1 MVLSQSK
8 TERIRV
14 EDGLSEHQNLTL
26 IPEQRILTMYRFQ
39 RPLFLM
45 AFSSFIILL
54 CFAAGGAT
62 IPKDSVSEL
71 HRGIEIRSLN
81 LISSQKRGAHL
92 RLNTSATVSPHL
104 SYMINGDLQIILPNT
119 HIAAKIENTLQ
130 TINHSDIMGVQLV
143 QGYPRSGDISIT
155 VMSKH
160 LLGFVM
166 EKYPHHISFVI
177 RKRVSHSGALEGK
190 LVVVDPGHGGHELG
204 AVYDGYDEKNI
215 TLQMG
220 IKLRRALEH
229 DGATVVMTRDRD
241 VYVGLNARPD
251 LANEL
256 DADYFISIHNNSDHH
271 PNVASGTMTF
281 YHMQEP
287 SSKNLAMA
295 VQKAV
300 VKVSGLHG
308 YGALSD
314 STLYNIGLA
323 VLRGSNMPAVLVEV
337 AFINNRIDRAKLINP
352 RFQKRVMTAIVHGLI
367 DYNSN
372 APHAPALPFLG
383 AYRKSVKQ

>member
-1 MVLSQSK
+1 MHLPH
-8 TERIRV
+8 R
-14 EDGLSEHQNLTL
+14 H
-26 IPEQRILTMYRFQ
+26 ILF
-39 RPLFLM
+39 M
-45 AFSSFIILL
+45 ALSSFLVSV
-54 CFAAGGAT
+54 CFSAVADAVPKGAAGSLNAG
-62 IPKDSVSEL
+62 V
-71 HRGIEIRSLN
+71 EIKSLN
-81 LISSQKRGAHL
+81 LIKLPKFGAHL
-92 RLNTSATVSPHL
+92 RVDTSSLVSPKL

-119 HIAAKIENTLQ
+119 YIAHNIENTLKS
-130 TINHSDIMGVQLV
+130 IDSSDTMGIQLV
-143 QGYPRSGDISIT
+143 QGYPSSNDICIT
-155 VMSKH
+155 VMSEH
-160 LLGFVM
+160 RLGFVM
-166 EKYPHHISFVI
+166 ERYPHHLSFVI
-177 RKRVSHSGALEGK
+177 RKRIAQNGPLEDK

-204 AVYDGYDEKNI
+204 AVYDGFDEKNI

-241 VYVGLNARPD
+241 VYVGLDARPD

-256 DADYFISIHNNSDHH
+256 DADYFISIHNNSDHD

-287 SSKNLAMA
+287 TSREFAKA
-295 VQKAV
+295 VQNAI

-323 VLRGSNMPAVLVEV
+323 VLRGSDMPAILVEV

-352 RFQKRVMTAIVHGLI
+352 GFQKTVMKAIVSGLI
-367 DYNSN
+367 AYNSSV
-372 APHAPALPFLG
+372 PQTTSLPFLG